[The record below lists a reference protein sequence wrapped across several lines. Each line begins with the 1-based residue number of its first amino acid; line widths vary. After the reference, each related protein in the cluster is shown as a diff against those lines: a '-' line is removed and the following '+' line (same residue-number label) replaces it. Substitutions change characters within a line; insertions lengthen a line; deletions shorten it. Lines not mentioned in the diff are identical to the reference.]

1 MKTKTAYISMTVT
14 YVLTL
19 LILLLQT
26 FAHPPE
32 NAESST
38 AMLLLGGVVIWLFK
52 VLPLLFVI
60 PGLIQQRQRTGSW
73 LSFLSMLYFIFGVLL
88 AFTAGAGLWGWLLSI
103 TSLVLFLSSMLYT
116 RWKKAEPLTQ
126 S

>member
-1 MKTKTAYISMTVT
+1 MKTKIAYISMTVT

-32 NAESST
+32 NSDASAT
-38 AMLLLGGVVIWLFK
+38 LLLLSGVIIWLFK
-52 VLPLLFVI
+52 ILPLLFVI
-60 PGLIQQRQRTGSW
+60 PGLIQKRQRTGSW

-88 AFTAGAGLWGWLLSI
+88 TFTSGAGLWGWLLSI

-116 RWKKAEPLTQ
+116 RWKKAEPNTQ